1 MKTYT
6 YTEARQQLAALLD
19 TARREGRVQI
29 RRRDG
34 QIFVLQPASPEGSPL
49 NVPGV
54 QVNLKRGETRDWLAE
69 SRARSA
75 DRLLPESLSDD
86 QTPRTKTRRKASGKK
101 KR

>member
-1 MKTYT
+1 M
-6 YTEARQQLAALLD
+6 
-19 TARREGRVQI
+19 QI
-29 RRRDG
+29 VID
-34 QIFVLQPASPEGSPL
+34 QGSPL

-69 SRARSA
+69 SRERSA